1 VEQRAI
7 VSSAVCHV
15 CGVYGYESVWVVDIM
30 LVILRCP
37 KCHVRREVDYDKW
50 YHTTTQE
57 RSEQY
62 VCMSELCGET
72 PMLYHKIA
80 GQR

>member
-1 VEQRAI
+1 MLVEQRAI
-7 VSSAVCHV
+7 VSSAVRHV

-30 LVILRCP
+30 IFDVIIP
-37 KCHVRREVDYDKW
+37 
-50 YHTTTQE
+50 
-57 RSEQY
+57 EQY
-62 VCMSELCGET
+62 VCMSELCGGT